1 MWWVASFIDA
11 HTAHATP
18 AELRR
23 CLRCV
28 TIGASRWRYWLKLP
42 WRLPGQAGFIFF
54 LRRCL
59 PAVLLRCSA
68 RRRWSD
74 TEGCLQIRQLARAAT
89 RHHPTSRQRCC
100 SARPADEPPPA
111 AAALG
116 LTARAI
122 SAGGCAHMAAR
133 ARRLRS
139 RGEARG
145 SACGARKTGGP
156 AAFLIAAGG
165 VSRRQ
170 LPVRRARSVRS
181 LAVVQRSGSFG
192 GIGVNHRDTQQPHG
206 ANLSALPI
214 AAPRRANTLSER
226 V

>member
-11 HTAHATP
+11 HTAHAAR

-59 PAVLLRCSA
+59 SAVLLRCSA

-145 SACGARKTGGP
+145 SVRSAENRWTGSFSDCRRWSIT
-156 AAFLIAAGG
+156 AAAA
-165 VSRRQ
+165 SSPREE
-170 LPVRRARSVRS
+170 RS
-181 LAVVQRSGSFG
+181 LARRCSEVGLVWRNWSEPPR
-192 GIGVNHRDTQQPHG
+192 HT
-206 ANLSALPI
+206 
-214 AAPRRANTLSER
+214 AASRREPLR
-226 V
+226 VTDSRATTCQHP